1 MSLHILKKAP
11 IDPFELT
18 PALQAPLPRVYRLN
32 YLACDQ
38 LDVDWFRFAGL
49 IYTDQACFR
58 IRWSA
63 NSAKTDLAKG
73 DWVSPKWIT
82 TPTRREGT
90 YSVSGLTPIRSSDA
104 TVNLFHLV
112 PGWWVQDESLVKA
125 AAVLID
131 NLPVSYRALFNEV
144 LWSNGRFG
152 RYCTVPS
159 SMKGHHNGL
168 NGNLR
173 HSVQMA
179 QMVPQLGEYTHMS
192 NPDLLVL
199 ACLLHDCGKADEYC
213 MDTYKQWRLT
223 DRGRLLGHG
232 VTIVEWVAQARAN
245 TSTKMPEK
253 EYQALV
259 HILTC
264 SRSAPAWLGI
274 RKPAFLEADLLSI
287 LDHISGA
294 DDLMDRNSP
303 ESGWGSY
310 HPHLGTRP
318 YRIGSPISTSI

>member
-1 MSLHILKKAP
+1 MSPHFLKKAP
-11 IDPFELT
+11 VDPFDLSA
-18 PALQAPLPRVYRLN
+18 ALQAPLPRVYRLN
-32 YLACDQ
+32 YIACDQ
-38 LDVDWFRFAGL
+38 LDEDWFRFAGL
-49 IYTDQACFR
+49 IYTDQASFR
-58 IRWSA
+58 VLWNA

-90 YSVSGLTPIRSSDA
+90 YSVSGLTPIRGSDA

-112 PGWWVQDESLVKA
+112 PGWWVSDESLVMA
-125 AAVLID
+125 AADLID
-131 NLPVSYRALFNEV
+131 SLPVSYRALFNEI
-144 LWSNGRFG
+144 LWRNNRFG

-179 QMVPQLGEYTHMS
+179 QMVSQLSEHTHMN

-213 MDTYKQWRLT
+213 MDAYKQWHLT
-223 DRGRLLGHG
+223 NRGKLLGHG
-232 VTIVEWVAQARAN
+232 VTVIEWVAQAHAN
-245 TSTKMPEK
+245 VSIKMMQE

-264 SRSAPAWLGI
+264 SRSAPDWLGI
-274 RKPAFLEADLLSI
+274 RKPAFLEADLLSS
-287 LDHISGA
+287 LDHISGV
-294 DDLMDRNSP
+294 DDLMHKNNP
-303 ESGWGSY
+303 ETGWGRY
-310 HPHLGTRP
+310 HPHLRVQP
-318 YRIGSPISTSI
+318 YRIESTNYAHR